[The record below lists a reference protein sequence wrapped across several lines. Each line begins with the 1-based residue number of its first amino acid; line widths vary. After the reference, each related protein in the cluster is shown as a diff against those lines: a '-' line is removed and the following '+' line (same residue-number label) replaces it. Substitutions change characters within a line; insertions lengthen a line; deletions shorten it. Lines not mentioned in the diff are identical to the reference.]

1 MSASIQPTTPTTYPT
16 TTADN
21 GEDLWTMPRN
31 GDINTVLVNTFNE
44 SIEVRWQRPVE
55 VIIEELTRDEAV
67 QLIGILKGAVRRFDE
82 LELSED

>member
-1 MSASIQPTTPTTYPT
+1 MSQNTATTAYPT
-16 TTADN
+16 TAADN
-21 GEDLWTMPRN
+21 GEDLWTMNRN
-31 GDINTVLVNTFNE
+31 GDINTVIVNSFNE

-82 LELSED
+82 LELTED